1 MALRAD
7 AQRNRERLLD
17 VAARVFSQAGPDIT
31 LEAIAKEAGVG
42 IGTLYRHFPTR
53 EALVDAAYRNELA
66 RLCDSVDDL
75 LAELPPDKA
84 LRAWMDHFVDYMTT
98 KRGMGDAL
106 RALIASGGDP
116 FSQSRVR
123 LTEAVATLLA
133 AGAAAGVLRSDVQPD
148 DVLLS
153 LSGVSLATADP
164 AQREQA
170 GRLLDLLMDGL
181 VVSRRPATA
190 QGQ

>member
-1 MALRAD
+1 VALRAD
-7 AQRNRERLLD
+7 AQRNRERLLE
-17 VAARVFSQAGPDIT
+17 VAARVFSQAGPDVT

-66 RLCDSVDDL
+66 RLCDSGEDL
-75 LAELPPDKA
+75 LRELPPDEA

-116 FSQSRVR
+116 FSQSRGR
-123 LTEAVATLLA
+123 LTEAVATLLQAGSA
-133 AGAAAGVLRSDVQPD
+133 ASVLRSDVQPD

-181 VVSRRPATA
+181 VLSRRPATA
-190 QGQ
+190 QDQ